1 MSARRQQFAKGE
13 MRETLTVIDP
23 ELLPADCA
31 DDHRLKKIQSKN
43 GQDDRINRI
52 RKEDER
58 EIESKMRLG
67 TPLD

>member
-1 MSARRQQFAKGE
+1 M
-13 MRETLTVIDP
+13 TVIDP
-23 ELLPADCA
+23 ELLPADYA

-58 EIESKMRLG
+58 EIESRIRLG